1 MPLTIW
7 HYSGVLFTFLV
18 VFFLS
23 FAAMKQVKKS
33 DDFLLGKK
41 GMSPAGVMGILLGTI
56 LGASS
61 TVGTAQMAFSEGIT
75 GIFMTFGCATG
86 IAGMALLLPR
96 LKRIHGVNT
105 IPQLLCRRYGQKAR
119 PITGVISICGIF
131 FSVVS
136 SNLAMSDLIASLGN
150 TTIFTAYEIIFG
162 LIMVYVLFGG
172 MLGASWVG
180 LFKTVML
187 YILLIISGIITY
199 KGLFGA
205 SNGIALLPDRMIY
218 DLFPKGWAV
227 GLMSYFSAIVG
238 VMSTQTYLQ
247 AYYPARDLKSAQQ
260 GYLLSSLFI
269 LPVGILSVGM
279 GLFMK
284 AYHPELLASQAV
296 PYFIFHYLPPLV
308 GGMGASVLV
317 LGGLGTVSGLLIGL
331 TTIVLKDIVG
341 IFIPNLSEK
350 QALWS
355 GRLFVALI
363 GLGGVSFS
371 FWQHG
376 SQILMWNY
384 LSMGLRGAGVFLPFL
399 AAMLLPRRFN
409 SSLVILSMA
418 VSTAVVLYIQFFTSQ
433 GVRSLGYGIATSFF
447 ILVIAYWRRKVKR
460 GT

>member
-172 MLGASWVG
+172 MLGAS
-180 LFKTVML
+180 
-187 YILLIISGIITY
+187 
-199 KGLFGA
+199 
-205 SNGIALLPDRMIY
+205 
-218 DLFPKGWAV
+218 
-227 GLMSYFSAIVG
+227 
-238 VMSTQTYLQ
+238 
-247 AYYPARDLKSAQQ
+247 
-260 GYLLSSLFI
+260 
-269 LPVGILSVGM
+269 
-279 GLFMK
+279 
-284 AYHPELLASQAV
+284 
-296 PYFIFHYLPPLV
+296 
-308 GGMGASVLV
+308 
-317 LGGLGTVSGLLIGL
+317 
-331 TTIVLKDIVG
+331 
-341 IFIPNLSEK
+341 
-350 QALWS
+350 
-355 GRLFVALI
+355 
-363 GLGGVSFS
+363 
-371 FWQHG
+371 
-376 SQILMWNY
+376 
-384 LSMGLRGAGVFLPFL
+384 
-399 AAMLLPRRFN
+399 
-409 SSLVILSMA
+409 
-418 VSTAVVLYIQFFTSQ
+418 FF
-433 GVRSLGYGIATSFF
+433 
-447 ILVIAYWRRKVKR
+447 
-460 GT
+460 